1 MLVGLSIRDVVLIS
15 ALDLTLGRGLTALTG
30 ETGAGKSIVLDA
42 LGLALGAKADAGLVR
57 AGTALASAAAIF
69 SLAPTDATFDLLEEK
84 GLSADRSEDLIL
96 RRQVSADGR
105 SRAFINDQAT
115 SVAVLREVG
124 ARLIEIHGQHETAG
138 LLDPKTH
145 RPLLDEFGRCRPQ
158 LDAVAAAWTTLRDAR
173 APPPGAASLLWSSP
187 ALSAAQFAGMVVSP
201 TLTGTSLTLAVNVP
215 PGTYAFVLTA
225 TLVGVS
231 ASSTILVTVSQAPR
245 NGFVR
250 ATPANGVA
258 LSTSYS
264 VSAEGWT
271 GDAAVRSTG
280 EGRRD
285 LGRSLY
291 GCMADSRCPSG
302 IVW

>member
-1 MLVGLSIRDVVLIS
+1 M
-15 ALDLTLGRGLTALTG
+15 
-30 ETGAGKSIVLDA
+30 
-42 LGLALGAKADAGLVR
+42 
-57 AGTALASAAAIF
+57 
-69 SLAPTDATFDLLEEK
+69 
-84 GLSADRSEDLIL
+84 
-96 RRQVSADGR
+96 
-105 SRAFINDQAT
+105 
-115 SVAVLREVG
+115 
-124 ARLIEIHGQHETAG
+124 
-138 LLDPKTH
+138 
-145 RPLLDEFGRCRPQ
+145 
-158 LDAVAAAWTTLRDAR
+158 
-173 APPPGAASLLWSSP
+173 
-187 ALSAAQFAGMVVSP
+187 VSP